1 MTPKKDL
8 ELYLHIPFCK
18 QKCRYC
24 DFLSAP
30 LGDANARDMS
40 AGQSVANVRGRSAQ
54 REDARDAGGGQ
65 QNASATDAHI
75 PEAYVDAL
83 IAQIVQESQFYQG
96 RRVTTIF
103 WGGGTPSLL
112 RVCDLERLMDTIRTH
127 FCVADD
133 AEITL
138 ESNPGTLDYE
148 KLSGYRRAGINRLSM
163 GLQSACDKEL
173 AMLGR
178 IHNFDTFVKNYE
190 QARRAG
196 FENINVDL
204 MSALPGQTV
213 ESWEQTLTQVAELAP
228 EHLSAYSL
236 IIEEGTPF
244 WNWYGEDADKTLRP
258 KGMLPLPSEEDERLM
273 YARTREILERYGYH
287 RYEISNYAKDGYACR
302 HNIGY
307 WNRTDYLGL
316 GLGASSLID
325 PVRWKMTSDLSDYLE
340 YGKKQGDFAKLREEV
355 QTLTVQEQMEEF
367 MFLGLRLTKGI
378 ELQTFEHQFE
388 KSFWDVYQDAA
399 DRLFSEKLICLSEDK
414 KRLRLTDYG
423 VDVSNYALAEFLLD
437 N

>member
-8 ELYLHIPFCK
+8 ELYLHIPFCR

-30 LGDANARDMS
+30 LAADNSTADGY
-40 AGQSVANVRGRSAQ
+40 V
-54 REDARDAGGGQ
+54 
-65 QNASATDAHI
+65 

-83 IAQIVQESQFYQG
+83 LSQIVQESQFYQE

-112 RVCDLERLMDTIRTH
+112 RVMDMERLMDAIRTH

-138 ESNPGTLDYE
+138 ESNPGTLDFE
-148 KLSGYRRAGINRLSM
+148 KLAGYRRAGINRLSM

-178 IHNFDTFVKNYE
+178 IHNFDTFVQNYK

-213 ESWEQTLTQVAELAP
+213 ESWEQTLVKTAELAP

-244 WNWYGEDADKTLRP
+244 WNWYGEDANQTLCP
-258 KGMLPLPSEEDERLM
+258 KEMLPLPSEEDERRM
-273 YARTREILERYGYH
+273 YARTREILEQYGYH

-307 WNRTDYLGL
+307 WNRTDYLGI

-325 PVRWKMTSDLSDYLE
+325 PMRWKMTSDLSDYLE
-340 YGKKQGDFAKLREEV
+340 CGKNQGDFANLREEV
-355 QTLTVQEQMEEF
+355 QTLRVSERMEEF
-367 MFLGLRLTKGI
+367 MFLGLRMLKGV
-378 ELQTFEHQFE
+378 
-388 KSFWDVYQDAA
+388 SDVDFV
-399 DRLFSEKLICLSEDK
+399 RLFGVKMETVYGDVI
-414 KRLRLTDYG
+414 RRLTANG
-423 VDVSNYALAEFLLD
+423 LLKKEENNLALTEWGMDVSNFVLSEFLLG
-437 N
+437 

>member
-8 ELYLHIPFCK
+8 ELYLHIPFCR
-18 QKCRYC
+18 QKCHYC

-30 LGDANARDMS
+30 LAADSSTADGY
-40 AGQSVANVRGRSAQ
+40 V
-54 REDARDAGGGQ
+54 
-65 QNASATDAHI
+65 

-83 IAQIVQESQFYQG
+83 LSQIVQESQFYQE

-112 RVCDLERLMDTIRTH
+112 RVMDMERLMDAIRAH

-138 ESNPGTLDYE
+138 ESNPGTLDFE
-148 KLSGYRRAGINRLSM
+148 KLAGYRRAGINRLSM

-178 IHNFDTFVKNYE
+178 IHNFDTFVQNYK

-213 ESWEQTLTQVAELAP
+213 ESWEQTLMKTAELAP

-244 WNWYGEDADKTLRP
+244 WSWYGEDANQTLRP
-258 KGMLPLPSEEDERLM
+258 KEMLPLPSEEDERRM
-273 YARTREILERYGYH
+273 YARTGEILE
-287 RYEISNYAKDGYACR
+287 
-302 HNIGY
+302 
-307 WNRTDYLGL
+307 
-316 GLGASSLID
+316 
-325 PVRWKMTSDLSDYLE
+325 
-340 YGKKQGDFAKLREEV
+340 Q
-355 QTLTVQEQMEEF
+355 
-367 MFLGLRLTKGI
+367 
-378 ELQTFEHQFE
+378 
-388 KSFWDVYQDAA
+388 
-399 DRLFSEKLICLSEDK
+399 
-414 KRLRLTDYG
+414 
-423 VDVSNYALAEFLLD
+423 
-437 N
+437 

>member
-8 ELYLHIPFCK
+8 ELYLHIPFCR

-30 LGDANARDMS
+30 LAADSSTADGY
-40 AGQSVANVRGRSAQ
+40 V
-54 REDARDAGGGQ
+54 
-65 QNASATDAHI
+65 

-83 IAQIVQESQFYQG
+83 LSQIVQESQFYQE

-112 RVCDLERLMDTIRTH
+112 RVMDMERLMDAIRAH

-138 ESNPGTLDYE
+138 ESNPGTLDFE
-148 KLSGYRRAGINRLSM
+148 KLAGYRRAGINRLSM

-178 IHNFDTFVKNYE
+178 IHNFDTFVQNYK

-213 ESWEQTLTQVAELAP
+213 ESWEQTLMKAAELAP

-244 WNWYGEDADKTLRP
+244 WSWYGEDANQTLRP
-258 KGMLPLPSEEDERLM
+258 KEMLPLPSEEDERRM
-273 YARTREILERYGYH
+273 YARTREILERELRRRGMTTDDFSQIT
-287 RYEISNYAKDGYACR
+287 ELG
-302 HNIGY
+302 NIGAIQAMLRA
-307 WNRTDYLGL
+307 NLGISFFYQ
-316 GLGASSLID
+316 A
-325 PVRWKMTSDLSDYLE
+325 
-340 YGKKQGDFAKLREEV
+340 
-355 QTLTVQEQMEEF
+355 TLTDRETQ
-367 MFLGLRLTKGI
+367 LAPI
-378 ELQTFEHQFE
+378 ELKDFSLEHEVMFIFR
-388 KSFWDVYQDAA
+388 KNSSF
-399 DRLFSEKLICLSEDK
+399 REDYEEIYAF
-414 KRLRLTDYG
+414 LTNREN
-423 VDVSNYALAEFLLD
+423 SQN
-437 N
+437 

>member
-8 ELYLHIPFCK
+8 ELYLHIPYCR

-30 LGDANARDMS
+30 LATGA
-40 AGQSVANVRGRSAQ
+40 QSGIVDSYV
-54 REDARDAGGGQ
+54 
-65 QNASATDAHI
+65 
-75 PEAYVDAL
+75 PKAYVDAL

-112 RVCDLERLMDTIRTH
+112 RVCDLERLMNTVRVH

-138 ESNPGTLDYE
+138 ESNPGTLDFE
-148 KLSGYRRAGINRLSM
+148 KLSGYRCAGINRLSM
-163 GLQSACDKEL
+163 GLQSACDREL

-213 ESWEQTLTQVAELAP
+213 ESWEQTLTKVAELAP

-244 WNWYGEDADKTLRP
+244 WNWYGEDVEKASRP
-258 KGMLPLPSEEDERLM
+258 DGMLPLPSEEEERRM
-273 YARTREILERYGYH
+273 YARTREILECYGYH
-287 RYEISNYAKDGYACR
+287 RYEISNYAKDGYDCR

-316 GLGASSLID
+316 GLGTSSLID
-325 PVRWKMTSDLSDYLE
+325 PMRWKMTSDLSDYLE
-340 YGKKQGDFAKLREEV
+340 CGKNQGNFAKLREEV

-378 ELQTFEHQFE
+378 ELETFERQFG
-388 KSFWDVYQDAA
+388 KSFWDVYQNASDK
-399 DRLFSEKLICLSEDK
+399 LFSEKLLCLSEDK
-414 KRLRLTDYG
+414 KQLRLTDYG

-437 N
+437 R

>member
-1 MTPKKDL
+1 MSKFSYRNKPL
-8 ELYLHIPFCK
+8 GLYLHIPFCR

-30 LGDANARDMS
+30 LAADNSTADGY
-40 AGQSVANVRGRSAQ
+40 V
-54 REDARDAGGGQ
+54 
-65 QNASATDAHI
+65 

-83 IAQIVQESQFYQG
+83 LSQIVQESQFYQE

-112 RVCDLERLMDTIRTH
+112 RVMDMERLMDAIRTH

-138 ESNPGTLDYE
+138 ESNPGTLDFE
-148 KLSGYRRAGINRLSM
+148 KLVGYRRAGINRLSM

-178 IHNFDTFVKNYE
+178 IHNFDTFVQNYK

-213 ESWEQTLTQVAELAP
+213 ESWEQTLVKTAELAP

-244 WNWYGEDADKTLRP
+244 WNWYGEDANQTLRP
-258 KGMLPLPSEEDERLM
+258 KEMLPLPSEEDERRM
-273 YARTREILERYGYH
+273 YARTREILEQYGYH

-307 WNRTDYLGL
+307 WTGVEYLGL
-316 GLGASSLID
+316 GLGASSL
-325 PVRWKMTSDLSDYLE
+325 VGGKRFQVTADLNRYLVFT
-340 YGKKQGDFAKLREEV
+340 KEELAAGA
-355 QTLTVQEQMEEF
+355 QYEEIHELSRQERMEEF
-367 MFLGLRLTKGI
+367 MFLGLRLTGGVRTTEFERRFGVAMEAVYGEVI
-378 ELQTFEHQFE
+378 ERLLKEGLLEASVQTDSH
-388 KSFWDVYQDAA
+388 
-399 DRLFSEKLICLSEDK
+399 I
-414 KRLRLTDYG
+414 RLTEYG
-423 VDVSNYALAEFLLD
+423 LDVSTYALAEFLQ
-437 N
+437 

>member
-8 ELYLHIPFCK
+8 ELYLHIPFCR

-30 LGDANARDMS
+30 LAVGTPGDAD
-40 AGQSVANVRGRSAQ
+40 VRGM
-54 REDARDAGGGQ
+54 DARREIIRNAGSGQ
-65 QNASATDAHI
+65 QSASATDAHV
-75 PEAYVDAL
+75 PESYVDAL
-83 IAQIVQESQFYQG
+83 ITQIVQESQFYQE

-112 RVCDLERLMDTIRTH
+112 RVMDMERLMDVIRAH

-138 ESNPGTLDYE
+138 ESNPGTLDFE
-148 KLSGYRRAGINRLSM
+148 KLVGYRRAGINRLSM

-178 IHNFDTFVKNYE
+178 IHNFDTFVQNYK

-213 ESWEQTLTQVAELAP
+213 ESWEQTLMKAAELAP

-236 IIEEGTPF
+236 ISKKVRHSGAGMVRMQTRRCARKKCCRFRRKRTNAGCMPERGKF
-244 WNWYGEDADKTLRP
+244 WNSMATI
-258 KGMLPLPSEEDERLM
+258 GMKFRIM
-273 YARTREILERYGYH
+273 RRTGMPAATTSATGTGRIIWGSGLER
-287 RYEISNYAKDGYACR
+287 
-302 HNIGY
+302 
-307 WNRTDYLGL
+307 
-316 GLGASSLID
+316 
-325 PVRWKMTSDLSDYLE
+325 
-340 YGKKQGDFAKLREEV
+340 
-355 QTLTVQEQMEEF
+355 
-367 MFLGLRLTKGI
+367 RL
-378 ELQTFEHQFE
+378 
-388 KSFWDVYQDAA
+388 
-399 DRLFSEKLICLSEDK
+399 
-414 KRLRLTDYG
+414 
-423 VDVSNYALAEFLLD
+423 
-437 N
+437 

>member
-1 MTPKKDL
+1 MRKLRWKAT
-8 ELYLHIPFCK
+8 
-18 QKCRYC
+18 R
-24 DFLSAP
+24 
-30 LGDANARDMS
+30 ARWILKNSPDI
-40 AGQSVANVRGRSAQ
+40 GV
-54 REDARDAGGGQ
+54 
-65 QNASATDAHI
+65 
-75 PEAYVDAL
+75 P
-83 IAQIVQESQFYQG
+83 
-96 RRVTTIF
+96 
-103 WGGGTPSLL
+103 
-112 RVCDLERLMDTIRTH
+112 
-127 FCVADD
+127 
-133 AEITL
+133 
-138 ESNPGTLDYE
+138 
-148 KLSGYRRAGINRLSM
+148 GINRLSM

-178 IHNFDTFVKNYE
+178 IHNFDTFVQNYK

-213 ESWEQTLTQVAELAP
+213 ESWEQTLMKAAEFAP

-244 WNWYGEDADKTLRP
+244 WNWYGEDANQTLRP
-258 KGMLPLPSEEDERLM
+258 KEMLPLPSEEDERRM
-273 YARTREILERYGYH
+273 YARTREILEQYGYH

-307 WNRTDYLGL
+307 WNRTDYLGI

-325 PVRWKMTSDLSDYLE
+325 PMRWKMTSDLSDYLE
-340 YGKKQGDFAKLREEV
+340 CGKNQGDFANLREEV
-355 QTLTVQEQMEEF
+355 QTLRVSERMEEF

-378 ELQTFEHQFE
+378 ELQAFEHQFG

-399 DRLFSEKLICLSEDK
+399 DKLFSEQLLCLDESK
-414 KRLRLTDYG
+414 KNLRLTDYG

-437 N
+437 Y

>member
-8 ELYLHIPFCK
+8 ELYLHIPFCR

-30 LGDANARDMS
+30 LAVGTPGDADVRGMAARDYPECRERTAERFCYGCARPGVLRRRPYHADR
-40 AGQSVANVRGRSAQ
+40 AGESVLSRAQSHY
-54 REDARDAGGGQ
+54 DF
-65 QNASATDAHI
+65 
-75 PEAYVDAL
+75 L
-83 IAQIVQESQFYQG
+83 G
-96 RRVTTIF
+96 RRYAVPF
-103 WGGGTPSLL
+103 ARHGYGTADGRDPGAFL
-112 RVCDLERLMDTIRTH
+112 RCGL
-127 FCVADD
+127 A
-133 AEITL
+133 
-138 ESNPGTLDYE
+138 
-148 KLSGYRRAGINRLSM
+148 GYRRAGINRLSM

-178 IHNFDTFVKNYE
+178 IHNFDTFVQNYK

-213 ESWEQTLTQVAELAP
+213 ESWEQTLVKTAELAP

-244 WNWYGEDADKTLRP
+244 WNWYGEDANQTLRP
-258 KGMLPLPSEEDERLM
+258 KEMLPLPSEEDERRM
-273 YARTREILERYGYH
+273 YARTREILEQYGYH

-307 WNRTDYLGL
+307 WNRTDYLGI

-325 PVRWKMTSDLSDYLE
+325 PMRWKMTSDLSDYLE
-340 YGKKQGDFAKLREEV
+340 CGKNQGDFANLREEV
-355 QTLTVQEQMEEF
+355 QTLRVSERMEEF

-378 ELQTFEHQFE
+378 ELQTFEHQFG

-399 DRLFSEKLICLSEDK
+399 DKLFSEQLLCLDESK
-414 KRLRLTDYG
+414 KNLRLTDYG

-437 N
+437 Y

>member
-8 ELYLHIPFCK
+8 ELYLHIPFCR

-30 LGDANARDMS
+30 L
-40 AGQSVANVRGRSAQ
+40 
-54 REDARDAGGGQ
+54 
-65 QNASATDAHI
+65 ATDSSTADGYV
-75 PEAYVDAL
+75 PKRYVDAL
-83 IAQIVQESQFYQG
+83 LSQIVQESQFYQE

-112 RVCDLERLMDTIRTH
+112 RVMDMERLMDAIRTH

-138 ESNPGTLDYE
+138 ESNPGTLDFE
-148 KLSGYRRAGINRLSM
+148 KLAGYRRAGINRLSM

-178 IHNFDTFVKNYE
+178 IHNFDTFVQNYK

-213 ESWEQTLTQVAELAP
+213 ESWEQTLMKAAELAP

-244 WNWYGEDADKTLRP
+244 WNWYGEDANQTLRP
-258 KGMLPLPSEEDERLM
+258 KEMLPLPSEEDERRM
-273 YARTREILERYGYH
+273 YARTREILEQYGYH
-287 RYEISNYAKDGYACR
+287 RYEISN
-302 HNIGY
+302 
-307 WNRTDYLGL
+307 
-316 GLGASSLID
+316 
-325 PVRWKMTSDLSDYLE
+325 
-340 YGKKQGDFAKLREEV
+340 
-355 QTLTVQEQMEEF
+355 
-367 MFLGLRLTKGI
+367 
-378 ELQTFEHQFE
+378 
-388 KSFWDVYQDAA
+388 
-399 DRLFSEKLICLSEDK
+399 
-414 KRLRLTDYG
+414 
-423 VDVSNYALAEFLLD
+423 
-437 N
+437 